1 MMISKTLIC
10 IFLPFLLAS
19 CSDLFQTKIPMGSG
33 NDSSLSDILLPDT
46 QASKLEKPSELFVS
60 REDNS
65 SSIRISWSQVSGASS
80 YLLERATV
88 EPTQDK
94 DGNLV
99 YEEDVSKLSFDTLRE
114 YVYTNSYTDIILP
127 NPNIESPEYSNRY
140 YYRVTART
148 RTDGIDDSDPTDPLY
163 GTLFSP
169 PLNASADLGL
179 STAQINIR
187 WSSVSGASEYR
198 ICRAETDNAVMATQ
212 IGTVYGNRT
221 KYTDIVSE
229 SEQGIEYYYYIYA
242 VSSSGSLSIASNSA
256 LGFAK
261 VEGAPEPPAEVFIS
275 PEDGRGQSKT
285 ITVEW
290 TASDVENATYLVYR
304 TSSSD
309 STMTRLTPNPI
320 QECSYTDATAKTGL
334 YYYYQIQTLAE
345 DPKNPGT
352 QLKSA
357 FSQSGADSASPAE
370 GFIISPPTESGVTKI
385 GDSVTVK
392 WLPAIGNE
400 EEQKTYTYLI
410 HGSDDMT
417 SGYEQLAEIS
427 ASSQP
432 TGSDGYLSA
441 KVEAKTYYKI
451 QTVNSKGEK
460 SAFGSIMA
468 PSPAAATLISVSKAA
483 NIDGAAANSS
493 GVYGVQLTWK
503 KPATDNPYAY
513 NVYRTT
519 APGGGYRKINSEP
532 ILAQAGTDTYTYIDN
547 NDSAKVGKYYYY
559 KVLAVNLLEQ
569 GINYSEEQYGY
580 GALTHEQYIQE
591 FNKTIISSQ
600 KKMDYFNRPG
610 STDKLGKETVN
621 GDISGTVLYDAGMAG
636 LGARIIIQY
645 TNYADTYTDGD
656 ASKGAYFTLN
666 GNCNTSAS
674 MDQSGTMDGT
684 ITCTGMYPGK
694 VRYDKIQIKG
704 GAAGGGT
711 YGVQPDGFE
720 NKELDW
726 TILN

>member
-1 MMISKTLIC
+1 MRKTIVFMLFPLLI
-10 IFLPFLLAS
+10 LSS
-19 CSDLFQTKIPMGSG
+19 CSNLFQTKVPMGGG
-33 NDSSLSDILLPDT
+33 NDSSLADILLPDT

-65 SSIRISWSQVSGASS
+65 TSIRISWSQVSGASS

-99 YEEDVSKLSFDTLRE
+99 YEEDVSKLAFDTLRE
-114 YVYTNSYTDIILP
+114 YVYTNAYTDIILP
-127 NPNIESPEYSNRY
+127 NPSTDSAEYTNRY

-163 GTLFSP
+163 GTLFAP
-169 PLNASADLGL
+169 PLNVSADLGL

-187 WSSVSGASEYR
+187 WSSVTGASEYR
-198 ICRAETDNAVMATQ
+198 ICRAETDNTAMAKQ
-212 IGTVYGNRT
+212 IDTIYGNRT
-221 KYTDIVSE
+221 KYTDIISE
-229 SEQGIEYYYYIYA
+229 SEQGVEYYYYIYA
-242 VSSSGSLSIASNSA
+242 VSSSGSPSIASKPA

-275 PEDGRGQSKT
+275 PENGRGQSKS

-290 TASDVENATYLVYR
+290 SAADIENATYLVYR

-309 STMTRLTPNPI
+309 STMTLLTQSPI
-320 QECSYTDATAKTGL
+320 TECSYTDTTAKTGL
-334 YYYYQIQTLAE
+334 YYYYQIQTLAADSE
-345 DPKNPGT
+345 NPDT

-370 GFIISPPTESGVTKI
+370 GFIISPPTESGVSKD

-400 EEQKTYTYLI
+400 EEQKTYTYRI
-410 HGSDDMT
+410 YGSDDMT
-417 SGYEQLAEIS
+417 SGYTQLAEIS
-427 ASSQP
+427 ASAKSP
-432 TGSDGYLSA
+432 GSDGYLSA
-441 KVEAKTYYKI
+441 KVEAKTYYKML
-451 QTVNSKGEK
+451 TVNPAGIE

-468 PSPAAATLISVSKAA
+468 PSPAAATLISVSKAE
-483 NIDGAAANSS
+483 NIDGAAANSA
-493 GVYGVQLTWK
+493 GVYGVQLTWE
-503 KPATDNPYAY
+503 KPANDNPYAY

-519 APGGGYRKINSEP
+519 APGGGYRKINTEP
-532 ILAQAGTDTYTYIDN
+532 ILAEDGKTTYTYIDN
-547 NDSAKVGKYYYY
+547 NDSAKIGKYYYY
-559 KVLAVNLLEQ
+559 KVLAINMLEQ

-580 GALTHEQYIQE
+580 GALTYEQYILE

-610 STDKLGKETVN
+610 STDKLGTETIN
-621 GDISGTVLYDAGMAG
+621 GDISGTVLYSAKMAG

-645 TNYADTYTDGD
+645 TDYADTYTDGD

-684 ITCTGMYPGK
+684 ITCTGMYPGS
-694 VRYDKIQIKG
+694 VCYDKIQIKG